1 MSDYEQM
8 RNQASDMTKKGM
20 DEAKKSGQD
29 WLDYVE
35 KHPLQSMVFG
45 GVIFFALKGLF
56 K

>member
-1 MSDYEQM
+1 MNDYNRIE
-8 RNQASDMTKKGM
+8 NKASDMAQRGM
-20 DEAKKSGQD
+20 DEAKKSSQD